1 MSYKYIHYHNK
12 YQLQHGRL
20 YRPPIGASMAAPNT
34 THEIKR
40 KLFLIVFITILKT
53 NTPLLKRPL
62 TLRFTT

>member
-1 MSYKYIHYHNK
+1 
-12 YQLQHGRL
+12 
-20 YRPPIGASMAAPNT
+20 MAAPNT

-53 NTPLLKRPL
+53 NIPLLKRPL